1 MYRSQRHKQRFSTK
15 ASSRCSTLPHQMLC
29 QVALMWPQKSQVPF
43 HALGRCTLTCAC
55 VLNTHTHICTPA
67 RCTLMHA
74 HIQKQL
80 SAKKSHPTATSP
92 PLSQCGVPGPGPIL
106 PQVGDAVSTA
116 VAGARPVYQ
125 VMETMQLSFCAKSGR
140 RSAERQPYS
149 SCHCCRCAPLRTA
162 PAPAYCTLA
171 YYTLHAHLFLF

>member
-1 MYRSQRHKQRFSTK
+1 MYRRQRHQLRFSTK

-29 QVALMWPQKSQVPF
+29 QVALMWHQKSQVPF
-43 HALGRCTLTCAC
+43 HALARCTLTCAC

-74 HIQKQL
+74 HTQEQL

-92 PLSQCGVPGPGPIL
+92 PLSQCGVSGLGRTL
-106 PQVGDAVSTA
+106 TEAGDAASIA
-116 VAGARPVYQ
+116 VAGARPVHQ

-140 RSAERQPYS
+140 RSTQRQPWS
-149 SCHCCRCAPLRTA
+149 TCHSCRCAPHRSHVHITHS
-162 PAPAYCTLA
+162 TL
-171 YYTLHAHLFLF
+171 TCFCFR

>member
-1 MYRSQRHKQRFSTK
+1 MYRSQRHKHRFSTK
-15 ASSRCSTLPHQMLC
+15 ASSQCSTLAHQMLC
-29 QVALMWPQKSQVPF
+29 QLALMWPQKSQVPF
-43 HALGRCTLTCAC
+43 HALARCTLTCAC

-92 PLSQCGVPGPGPIL
+92 PLSQCGVSGLEAIL
-106 PQVGDAVSTA
+106 TKRADAVSPA

-125 VMETMQLSFCAKSGR
+125 VIETMQLSFCAKSGR
-140 RSAERQPYS
+140 QSGEPQPYS
-149 SCHCCRCAPLRTA
+149 TCPSCRCAPLQHLHTA
-162 PAPAYCTLA
+162 RSHNTHSTL
-171 YYTLHAHLFLF
+171 TCFCSS